1 MKGSQ
6 VGRHQVGRHHEVTV
20 ACSPPSSRTS
30 SSTTSS
36 RTPPSTSATS
46 KFKATDLKE
55 WLRSRRGERGQA
67 HRQDLRAQHRRA
79 PVRAQSN
86 ADSISNPADRADAP
100 HVRQDDAHHLLRRPH
115 HHHRLRAESAGRPPH
130 ADRPQ
135 AALHHAQPH
144 PCWWASSTRP
154 ITSA

>member
-1 MKGSQ
+1 MTESQ

-30 SSTTSS
+30 SSIRLLQEHHLRLPRPQVQGHRPQGVVRDAVNGVAVKPTGKTFALNIGAL
-36 RTPPSTSATS
+36 PCAP
-46 KFKATDLKE
+46 KAT
-55 WLRSRRGERGQA
+55 
-67 HRQDLRAQHRRA
+67 
-79 PVRAQSN
+79 PTPY
-86 ADSISNPADRADAP
+86 PADRADAP
-100 HVRQDDAHHLLRRPH
+100 HVRQDDAHHLLRRRTAPSPSAS
-115 HHHRLRAESAGRPPH
+115 RSAGRPPH